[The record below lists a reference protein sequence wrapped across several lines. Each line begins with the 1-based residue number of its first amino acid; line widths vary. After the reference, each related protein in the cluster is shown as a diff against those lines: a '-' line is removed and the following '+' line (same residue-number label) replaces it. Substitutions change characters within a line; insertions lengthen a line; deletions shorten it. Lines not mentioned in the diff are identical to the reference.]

1 MSNNRNFNCI
11 IIFDKTTILETCE
24 TKKKRAALD
33 RELNVKLIG
42 VLHV

>member
-24 TKKKRAALD
+24 TKKKAALD